1 LLLADY
7 YYFKTKKDWGYK
19 INQILVNRIFKTYNY
34 YMKKILIII
43 FALFTI
49 KAFAV
54 DKSTT
59 FNNEIFQKAQ
69 LEGKT
74 VVINSWNETCTTC
87 KAQIKILDQAEN
99 EFKDVLFLSFE
110 QTKDKE
116 IAKQLGIDYW
126 TTIVVYKNNK
136 EVQRSIGQ
144 MDKAKIYELIKS

>member
-1 LLLADY
+1 
-7 YYFKTKKDWGYK
+7 
-19 INQILVNRIFKTYNY
+19 
-34 YMKKILIII
+34 MKKILIII

-49 KAFAV
+49 TAFAV

-87 KAQIKILDQAEN
+87 KAQIKILDQAQK
-99 EFKDVLFLSFE
+99 EFKDILFLSFE
-110 QTKDKE
+110 QTKDKD

-126 TTIVVYKNNK
+126 TTIVIYKNNK
-136 EVQRSIGQ
+136 EVYRSIGQ
-144 MDKAKIYELIKS
+144 TNKAQIYELIKS

>member
-1 LLLADY
+1 MRKL
-7 YYFKTKKDWGYK
+7 FT
-19 INQILVNRIFKTYNY
+19 
-34 YMKKILIII
+34 II
-43 FALFTI
+43 FALISFN
-49 KAFAV
+49 AFAV

-59 FNNEIFQKAQ
+59 FTNDLFKQAQ

-87 KAQIKILDQAEN
+87 KKQIKILDQAEK
-99 EFKDVLFLSFE
+99 EFKNILFLSFE
-110 QTKDKE
+110 QTKDKD

>member
-1 LLLADY
+1 
-7 YYFKTKKDWGYK
+7 
-19 INQILVNRIFKTYNY
+19 
-34 YMKKILIII
+34 MKKFLVLI
-43 FALFTI
+43 FTLI
-49 KAFAV
+49 SFNCFAV

-126 TTIVVYKNNK
+126 TTIVVYKDNK
-136 EVQRSIGQ
+136 EVHRSIGQ
-144 MDKAKIYELIKS
+144 TNKAKIFELIKS